1 MRCNIDIAYCVF
13 RTRVRVVDV
22 EAEVGGGGGG
32 GEVADPHGLT

>member
-22 EAEVGGGGGG
+22 EAEVGGGG
-32 GEVADPHGLT
+32 EVADPHGLT